1 MSLLPEVRSEHVRT
15 LFDISQFQSLILRI
29 SIRESLLIAEAPP
42 GVIILHSLSLI
53 TYSLQEPSST
63 RRSSPVSGGSTLTAT
78 QRRASTV
85 STMICT
91 RSRALQPQLILLLA
105 EDSLDLPPQVLVED
119 SLGHPHL
126 VLVLAEDSLDLPH
139 LVLV

>member
-1 MSLLPEVRSEHVRT
+1 M
-15 LFDISQFQSLILRI
+15 
-29 SIRESLLIAEAPP
+29 
-42 GVIILHSLSLI
+42 
-53 TYSLQEPSST
+53 
-63 RRSSPVSGGSTLTAT
+63 SGGSTLTAT
-78 QRRASTV
+78 QRRVSTV

-126 VLVLAEDSLDLPH
+126 VLVLAEDSLGLPH
-139 LVLV
+139 LVLVLGAQSLDLPHQEEGGPEEVEARPTPPRPAAGILE